1 VSPAYEYRLDDGSWQ
16 LQLDFSNVKP
26 GVHTVSARDIYG
38 CGSLTSGSFR
48 LIGYARFFTPNGDGY
63 NDTWNVIND
72 AQISIYK
79 VLIYDRFGKLLKQ
92 LDPRGGGWDGTFN
105 GAAMPADDYW
115 FVVDLRDKN
124 TGETSEFS
132 GHFTLKL

>member
-1 VSPAYEYRLDDGSWQ
+1 
-16 LQLDFSNVKP
+16 
-26 GVHTVSARDIYG
+26 
-38 CGSLTSGSFR
+38 
-48 LIGYARFFTPNGDGY
+48 
-63 NDTWNVIND
+63 
-72 AQISIYK
+72 
-79 VLIYDRFGKLLKQ
+79 LIYDRFGKLLKQ

-115 FVVDLRDKN
+115 FLVDLRDKN